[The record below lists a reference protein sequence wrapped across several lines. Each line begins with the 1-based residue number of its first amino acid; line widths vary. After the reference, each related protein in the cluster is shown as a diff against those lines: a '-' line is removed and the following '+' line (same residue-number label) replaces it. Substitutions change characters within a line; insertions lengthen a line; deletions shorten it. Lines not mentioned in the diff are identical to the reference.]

1 MAAPL
6 RAPASS
12 NLLSV
17 FTGMT
22 DWKLDRDLRAA
33 KAESL
38 RHAMAQS
45 DQQMQLDQQNLA
57 QAQAY
62 AAQMGLDPNA
72 TNVAINNP
80 GLYNTLNRRPTG
92 GLNANQQMQLADRSL
107 TDVMQAIENMGAS
120 EEYPGGGVLYQG
132 DQDFE
137 LFSPGTWFD
146 SQQSAYDVEGT
157 DANPIYNA
165 NPEALDWAFKGGA
178 GTGQS
183 RMERMAQIA
192 AQIQNSMKRNDPSSM
207 GFMPQFQNMVTS
219 ATGGTGQI
227 TDYPELIRALQEL
240 LGRQTGGGVA
250 PPMSAQQQNAA
261 YVNRQ

>member
-1 MAAPL
+1 MPAPL

-17 FTGMT
+17 FTGLG
-22 DWKLDRDLRAA
+22 DWSLDRDLRAA

-38 RHAMAQS
+38 RHAMALA
-45 DQQMQLDQQNLA
+45 DQQMEVDQQNLA

-62 AAQMGLDPNA
+62 AAQKGLDPTA
-72 TNVAINNP
+72 TNVALNNP
-80 GLYNTLNRRPTG
+80 GLYNALNRAPTG

-107 TDVMQAIENMGAS
+107 ADVMQAIEDMGAG

-132 DQDFE
+132 DKDFE

-146 SQQSAYDVEGT
+146 SQQAAYDVGGT
-157 DANPIYNA
+157 EANPIYNA
-165 NPEALDWAFKGGA
+165 NPEVLDWAFKGGA
-178 GTGQS
+178 GTGRS
-183 RMERMAQIA
+183 RMEKMAQIA
-192 AQIQNSMKRNDPSSM
+192 AQIQNNMKRNDPSSM

-227 TDYPELIRALQEL
+227 TDYPGLIRALQEL
-240 LGRQTGGGVA
+240 LSQQTGGA
-250 PPMSAQQQNAA
+250 PLSVRQQNAA
-261 YVNRQ
+261 YVNRG

>member
-1 MAAPL
+1 MPSPL

-17 FTGMT
+17 FTGLG
-22 DWKLDRDLRAA
+22 DWSLDRDLRAA

-38 RHAMAQS
+38 RHAMGLA

-62 AAQMGLDPNA
+62 ASQMGLDPTA

-107 TDVMQAIENMGAS
+107 VDVMQAIENMGAS
-120 EEYPGGGVLYQG
+120 DEYPGGGVLYQG

-137 LFSPGTWFD
+137 LFSPSTWFD
-146 SQQSAYDVEGT
+146 SQQSAYDVGGT

-165 NPEALDWAFKGGA
+165 NPEVLDWAFKGGA

-192 AQIQNSMKRNDPSSM
+192 AQIQNNMRRNDPSSM

-227 TDYPELIRALQEL
+227 TNYPELIAALEAL
-240 LGRQTGGGVA
+240 LSQSGGGL
-250 PPMSAQQQNAA
+250 SAQQQNAA
-261 YVNRQ
+261 FINRPQG